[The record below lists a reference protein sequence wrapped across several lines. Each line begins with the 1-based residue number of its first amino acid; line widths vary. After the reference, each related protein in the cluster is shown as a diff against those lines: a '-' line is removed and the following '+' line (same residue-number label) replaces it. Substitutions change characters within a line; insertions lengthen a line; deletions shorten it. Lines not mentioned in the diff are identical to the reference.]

1 VPVDSSGSLEG
12 VRTESID
19 KWVRGYV
26 GNIVVVDSKR
36 PTLFWEDVF
45 PVPNYAYEQADIRT
59 DLLVPSRTAPPD
71 GFDFFE
77 PRGAVSEIYDLVV
90 GDRTLLRAAWRRDD
104 PALADLLVVSWR
116 PGLLD
121 RWLEESE
128 EVGGHPRDP
137 YKRVE
142 ALASTRHVVISL
154 DGVTLADTTRPVLLF
169 ETGLPTRFYVPED
182 DLVAA
187 ALEPGRAHSFCP
199 YKGRADRYWSV
210 RGRSDARDIA
220 WSYAEPFPAV
230 GKVAGRVAF
239 YNELVDIAVDG
250 VPLER
255 PRSVFAR
262 REHRP
267 GAEWAD
273 QAGGADQAG

>member
-1 VPVDSSGSLEG
+1 M
-12 VRTESID
+12 RTELID
-19 KWVRGYV
+19 KWVRAFV
-26 GNIVVVDSKR
+26 GDTAVVDTRR
-36 PTLFWEDVF
+36 PLLFWEDAF
-45 PVPNYAYEQADIRT
+45 PVPNYAYDPADVRT
-59 DLLVPSRTAPPD
+59 DLLVPSRSEPPS

-77 PRGAVSEIYDLVV
+77 PRGPVSQMYDLVL
-90 GDRTLLRAAWRRDD
+90 GDRTLPRAAWQRDD
-104 PALADLLVVSWR
+104 PALADRLVVSWR

-142 ALASTRHVVISL
+142 ALASTRHVVVSL

-169 ETGLPTRFYVPED
+169 ETGLPTRFYVPEE
-182 DLVAA
+182 DLVAE
-187 ALEPGRAHSFCP
+187 ALEPSGAHSFCP

-210 RGRSDARDIA
+210 RGRPDATDIA
-220 WSYAEPFPAV
+220 WSYAQPFPAV

-239 YNELVDIAVDG
+239 YNELVDISVDD
-250 VPLER
+250 VPLQR
-255 PRSVFAR
+255 PDSVFRR

-267 GAEWAD
+267 AAD
-273 QAGGADQAG
+273 